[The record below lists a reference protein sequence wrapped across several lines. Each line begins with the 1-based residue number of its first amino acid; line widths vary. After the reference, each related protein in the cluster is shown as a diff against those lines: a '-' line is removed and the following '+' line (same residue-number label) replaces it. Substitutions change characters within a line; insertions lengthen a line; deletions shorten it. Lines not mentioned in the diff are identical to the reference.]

1 MELVGKIKLKVALIM
16 VIVDKTKLPSDE
28 RYLKILL
35 ENENI
40 PCQLISDGQDIEEII
55 TEISNKYLKY
65 DSSFINKSLAG
76 LRYLGLDTYEAI
88 YISTIA
94 YVPGLNKGG
103 TIYSFEEL
111 NERNIKID
119 EYYEQSIAKFGRL

>member
-1 MELVGKIKLKVALIM
+1 M
-16 VIVDKTKLPSDE
+16 VIVDKTKLPSDS

-35 ENENI
+35 ENDCVPSE
-40 PCQLISDGQDIEEII
+40 LVSDGQDIDLILADI
-55 TEISNKYLKY
+55 NDKYLKY
-65 DSSFINKSLAG
+65 DSIFIKKSLAG
-76 LRYLGLDTYEAI
+76 LRYIGLDTYEAI

-119 EYYEQSIAKFGRL
+119 EYYEQSIAKFGRAV